1 MELGNKLYHVLATEG
16 KVWHSTSQSIP
27 KQLLFHREE
36 SKAAHFTT
44 AENGKNPKC
53 FPRGLFSLFPLNK
66 TRQTDILSKFSSFLP
81 RHLFKICPED
91 M

>member
-1 MELGNKLYHVLATEG
+1 MELGNKLYHMLATEG

-44 AENGKNPKC
+44 AENGKKP
-53 FPRGLFSLFPLNK
+53 
-66 TRQTDILSKFSSFLP
+66 
-81 RHLFKICPED
+81 
-91 M
+91 